1 MSLTLLGELWAKL
14 YVTRLASVIP
24 KIKEG
29 RHMWSLKRGEYYLIC
44 ANSQS
49 NTGGNVL
56 SAGTWGASR
65 SAINS
70 VHPHLFKILLTLRQP
85 LQYISQTLLRIGAKG
100 LHVFH
105 GRCMSLGDQ
114 APAKTGISMQP
125 SNLATFCNLHI
136 VCLQPAGQQS
146 CLLGTY
152 GTFFQ

>member
-14 YVTRLASVIP
+14 CVTRLASVIP

-29 RHMWSLKRGEYYLIC
+29 RHMWSLKRVEHYLIC
-44 ANSQS
+44 VNSQS
-49 NTGGNVL
+49 NTGGNML
-56 SAGTWGASR
+56 SPGVWRASR
-65 SAINS
+65 RVINS
-70 VHPHLFKILLTLRQP
+70 VHPHLFKILLTLKQP
-85 LQYISQTLLRIGAKG
+85 LQCISQTLFRIDTKG
-100 LHVFH
+100 LHAVH

-125 SNLATFCNLHI
+125 SNLATFCNLRI